1 MNSLGRIKS
10 MRTSIYLT
18 ASFALVAGP
27 VVGQTTPSSTST
39 THKDTLVG
47 TVTHQKTVNP
57 IGNGT
62 HTTNIVSPG
71 DGSKPSV
78 YVGTTT
84 SDPTPNKSLSTTV
97 PQAGIVIP
105 FGKD

>member
-1 MNSLGRIKS
+1 
-10 MRTSIYLT
+10 MRTLIYLT
-18 ASFALVAGP
+18 VSLALVAGP
-27 VVGQTTPSSTST
+27 AVGQTTPSSAST
-39 THKDTLVG
+39 THKDTPVG

-71 DGSKPSV
+71 NGSKPSV

-84 SDPTPNKSLSTTV
+84 SDSTPNKSPSTTV
-97 PQAGIVIP
+97 PHAGMVIP
-105 FGKD
+105 FGKN